1 MLFDREDINRIEL
14 LDIVEPF
21 IVSLLQSDNYISKT
35 EHLILKVTEYL
46 TEIPAVSYNIPE
58 LFLRLHD
65 LLGSLSWMLKG
76 LNSLESL

>member
-1 MLFDREDINRIEL
+1 MLRACIEENYDIEVMEKAIETLLMLFDREDINRIEL

-46 TEIPAVSYNIPE
+46 TEIPADSYNIP
-58 LFLRLHD
+58 
-65 LLGSLSWMLKG
+65 
-76 LNSLESL
+76 